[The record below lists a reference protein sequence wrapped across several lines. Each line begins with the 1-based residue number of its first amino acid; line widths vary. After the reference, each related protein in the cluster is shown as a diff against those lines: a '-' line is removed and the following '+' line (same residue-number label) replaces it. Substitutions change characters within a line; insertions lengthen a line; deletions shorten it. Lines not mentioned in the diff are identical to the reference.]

1 VTIVITAR
9 DAEHIVRKH
18 MTTPTR
24 RITGFD
30 RVYRYYY
37 HCNYDFIATD
47 LDGTLLTEARSFADH
62 AEAARWVEED
72 DRQRRLLHSTTR
84 VSA

>member
-1 VTIVITAR
+1 MTIVITAR

-30 RVYRYYY
+30 RIYRCYDN
-37 HCNYDFIATD
+37 CNYDFVATD
-47 LDGTLLTEARSFADH
+47 QDGTLLTEARSFANPND
-62 AEAARWVEED
+62 AARWVEED
-72 DRQRRLLHSTTR
+72 DRQRRLLYTAR
-84 VSA
+84 VVA